1 MWSSLPSNLRTVLGT
16 ALLLGLGVAVAA
28 FTLSFF
34 ALREAAQN
42 PALKFGSGHAWL
54 FPIGVDMA
62 LVFFEVLLLG
72 ASMVRVQER
81 GRVVPYPRAIPFL
94 LVLVAAAGTL
104 YFNATRVPTPV
115 RPIALAVP
123 VASILVTLGLAYLL
137 KMLAAASGAEAIH
150 LAPPPLE
157 PHRIVRQAD
166 VLHGELVRDPEVP
179 GHAPGAYGATGSWG
193 QMPSWAPSQL
203 PQNGR
208 PGVVTGDGDGELPEA
223 TKRHQVEAY
232 LATLSSEQLG
242 RLTALGPRAAARE
255 LTGTLNGQGVQVSER
270 YVQQI
275 FDDWTATTR
284 QQANGRRR
292 KR

>member
-16 ALLLGLGVAVAA
+16 ALLLGLGVAAAA

-34 ALREAAQN
+34 TLRAAAAD
-42 PALKFGSGHAWL
+42 PALAWGQGHAWL

-72 ASMVRVQER
+72 ASMVRITDHGQVVQ
-81 GRVVPYPRAIPFL
+81 YPRAIPFL
-94 LVLVAAAGTL
+94 LMLVAAAGTL
-104 YFNATRVPTPV
+104 YFNATHVPTQV

-137 KMLAAASGAEAIH
+137 KMLATASGATAIH
-150 LAPPPLE
+150 LAPPDQGPN
-157 PHRIVRQAD
+157 RIVRAAD
-166 VLHGELVRDPEVP
+166 VLQGDLVRDPQ
-179 GHAPGAYGATGSWG
+179 AAGAQELFPPHPVYG
-193 QMPSWAPSQL
+193 QVPSWAPSQHS
-203 PQNGR
+203 QNGQ
-208 PGVVTGDGDGELPEA
+208 PAVADSDGQASEA

-232 LATLSSEQLG
+232 LAALGPDQLG
-242 RLTALGPRAAARE
+242 RLTTLGPRAAARE
-255 LTGTLNGQGVQVSER
+255 LTGTLNGQGVAVSER

-275 FDDWTATTR
+275 LDDWTAATR

-292 KR
+292 TR

>member
-16 ALLLGLGVAVAA
+16 ALLLGVGVAVAA

-34 ALREAAQN
+34 ALREAAQD

-72 ASMVRVQER
+72 ASMVRIQDH

-137 KMLAAASGAEAIH
+137 KMLAAASGVEAIH

-157 PHRIVRQAD
+157 PHRIVRNAD
-166 VLHGELVRDPEVP
+166 VLHGELVRDPQ
-179 GHAPGAYGATGSWG
+179 APADAFGPSGAAGGWG

-203 PQNGR
+203 GQNGQQA
-208 PGVVTGDGDGELPEA
+208 VAGDGDQGEA

-232 LATLSSEQLG
+232 LAALDSDQLG
-242 RLTALGPRAAARE
+242 HLTTLGPRAAARE
-255 LTGTLNGQGVQVSER
+255 LTGALNRQGVQVSER

-275 FDDWTATTR
+275 FDDWTTAVR
-284 QQANGRRR
+284 QQPNGRRR